1 MQKKKFATKLSAG
14 LLAAFIVM
22 QGMFPTV
29 AVFADEVSETDA
41 ASPVIV
47 ETVTEPSET
56 EETKVAETNETEV
69 PS

>member
-29 AVFADEVSETDA
+29 AVFADEALNLPELYSTLLVQDYLEQSVCVCVSTC
-41 ASPVIV
+41 VCMQCY
-47 ETVTEPSET
+47 PS
-56 EETKVAETNETEV
+56 
-69 PS
+69 